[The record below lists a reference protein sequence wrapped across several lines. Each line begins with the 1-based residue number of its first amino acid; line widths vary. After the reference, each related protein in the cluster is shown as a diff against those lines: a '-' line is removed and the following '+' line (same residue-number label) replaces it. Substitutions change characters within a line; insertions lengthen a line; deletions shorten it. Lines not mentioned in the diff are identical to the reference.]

1 MTVAVVKYNAGNIRS
16 VLFALER
23 LGIKAII
30 TDDPDVIRKSDKVI
44 FPGVGEA
51 NSAMVYLKEKSLNEV
66 ITELTQPVLG
76 ICLGMQLMC
85 SYSEENNTDCLN
97 IFSGVVVRRFSGP
110 KTILKI
116 PQVGWNTI
124 TSLKGPLFESI
135 QEKSYC
141 YYVHSYYAP
150 PGSFTTATTDYIIPY
165 AASMQKENFFGTQFH
180 PEKSAGTGEQ
190 ILKNFLKL

>member
-23 LGIKAII
+23 LGIKAIV

-97 IFSGVVVRRFSGP
+97 IFSGVVVRRFSVP

>member
-23 LGIKAII
+23 LGIKAIV